1 MEKRLFLS
9 LDDLDINTLV
19 ENSVRIVLD
28 CLVGVVRHVSHAQ
41 HAVVASNLRN
51 GCLIWKVCQLASVN
65 LKIRAYITSIVK
77 LVCVIIVLALKSGIT
92 LPQGA
97 KSVEVKL
104 SNLLND
110 KPASSQ
116 PNGTIN
122 KQE

>member
-1 MEKRLFLS
+1 M
-9 LDDLDINTLV
+9 
-19 ENSVRIVLD
+19 
-28 CLVGVVRHVSHAQ
+28 
-41 HAVVASNLRN
+41 
-51 GCLIWKVCQLASVN
+51 
-65 LKIRAYITSIVK
+65 VK

-122 KQE
+122 KQEQYVYRYGFYQVVEDTSDLTLVERGFVVWICISTGQ